1 MFRNMNLQT
10 KLISAFLLM
19 GLIVFVFA
27 GVGWSGV
34 SKLSGHIETFSD
46 NSLPSVIGLWKINE
60 GQTQI
65 QSSERLLFDTTMTN
79 AERQA
84 GLTRIQKAWKQINE
98 GLEQYDKAPRTPEED
113 KKYKEFQQEWDHWK
127 KAHEKLLNIEQDYN
141 QIGIRNPWKR
151 QVELIIQGKG
161 NSPEIAAVKTAMELF
176 AKMNEYGSSIEEPL
190 FKIST
195 DSLLALL
202 AINEDTA
209 DKTKKSA
216 EQDINQTGFW
226 AFVGMILGPVTSI
239 ILGIFLS
246 ITIAKPLDKS
256 LKGIINMIVS
266 SASEIAATV
275 EQQERII
282 NQQATAVNE
291 TTSTMDELG
300 ASSRQA
306 AEQAESASDSA
317 RVVLNLA
324 EAGATGARQVLN
336 LAQEGATGA
345 RQVLNLAKD
354 GNKVVDKSLEAMS
367 ELREKVAAIAAK
379 IMRLSEQ
386 TTQIGSIT
394 GVVTD
399 LANQTNMLALNAS
412 VEAVRAGE
420 HGKGFGVVASEIRR
434 LADQSKKS
442 AEKINGIISE
452 IQNAINSTVIA
463 TDEGTK
469 TVKEGIKLS
478 QDAAQAFNGVTQSIN
493 DIVLKNQEMTLSA
506 INDSVLKNQGMT
518 LTAINDI
525 VLKNQQIS
533 LSAMQ
538 QALAVQQVVEAMN
551 TINAGA
557 KETASGINQ
566 TKVGTQLLND
576 AAQNL
581 KALSAG

>member
-10 KLISAFLLM
+10 KLISAFILM

-27 GVGWSGV
+27 AVGWSGV
-34 SKLSGHIETFSD
+34 SKLSVHINTLGED
-46 NSLPSVIGLWKINE
+46 SLPSVTALWNINE
-60 GQTQI
+60 GKTQI
-65 QSSERLLFDTTMTN
+65 QASEQLLFDPEMTN
-79 AERQA
+79 PERQEA
-84 GLTRIQKAWKQINE
+84 LARIQNAWKQINE
-98 GLEQYDKAPRTPEED
+98 NFQKYEKIPNTSEED
-113 KKYKEFQQEWDHWK
+113 KNYKEFQQNWDAWK
-127 KAHEKLLNIEQDYN
+127 KAHETLLNIEQDYN

-151 QVELIIQGKG
+151 QVQLISQGKG
-161 NSPEIAAVKTAMELF
+161 NSPEIAAVKTALEIRT
-176 AKMNEYGSSIEEPL
+176 KMDDYGSSTEEPL
-190 FKIST
+190 FKRAT
-195 DSLLALL
+195 DSIKSVIAFNQE
-202 AINEDTA
+202 IA

-216 EQDINQTGFW
+216 DLDIHQTGFW
-226 AFVGMILGPVTSI
+226 VVVGMILGPVTAI

-246 ITIAKPLDKS
+246 ITIAKPIDKA
-256 LKGIINMIVS
+256 LKGIVNMIVS
-266 SASEIAATV
+266 SSSQIAATV
-275 EQQERII
+275 EQQERIV

-300 ASSRQA
+300 ASSRQS
-306 AEQAESASDSA
+306 AEQAESALD
-317 RVVLNLA
+317 N
-324 EAGATGARQVLN
+324 ARQVLN
-336 LAQEGATGA
+336 LAEEGATGA
-345 RQVLNLAKD
+345 RQVLNQAEEGATGARQVLNQAED
-354 GNKVVDKSLEAMS
+354 GNKVVEKSLEGMS
-367 ELREKVAAIAAK
+367 ELREKVATIAAQ

-394 GVVTD
+394 GTVTD

-420 HGKGFGVVASEIRR
+420 HGKGFGVVANEIRR

-442 AEKINGIISE
+442 AEKINTIITD

-478 QDAAQAFNGVTQSIN
+478 QDTAQAFKEVTQSIN
-493 DIVLKNQEMTLSA
+493 NIVLKNQEMTITA
-506 INDSVLKNQGMT
+506 INNSVLKNQQMT
-518 LTAINDI
+518 LASINDI

-533 LSAMQ
+533 LNAMQ

-551 TINAGA
+551 TINSGA
-557 KETASGINQ
+557 KQTASGINQ

-581 KALSAG
+581 KVLSAK

>member
-27 GVGWSGV
+27 GVGWNGV
-34 SKLSGHIETFSD
+34 SRLSVHINTLSD
-46 NSLPSVIGLWKINE
+46 NSLPSVTGLWKINE

-65 QSSERLLFDTTMTN
+65 ESSERLLFDPDMTK

-84 GLTRIQKAWKQINE
+84 ALTRIQNAWKQINKGFQEYE
-98 GLEQYDKAPRTPEED
+98 GTPRTPEED
-113 KKYKEFQQEWDHWK
+113 RKYKKFQQDWDAWK
-127 KAHEKLLNIEQDYN
+127 KSHEKLLNIEQDYN

-151 QVELIIQGKG
+151 QVELISQGKG
-161 NSPEIAAVKTAMELF
+161 NSPEIAAVKTALELRSRMDEF
-176 AKMNEYGSSIEEPL
+176 ASSTEEPL
-190 FKIST
+190 FNTAT
-195 DSLLALL
+195 DSILSVI
-202 AINEDTA
+202 AINEDIA
-209 DKTKKSA
+209 DKAKKSA
-216 EQDINQTGFW
+216 DQDINQTGFW
-226 AFVGMILGPVTSI
+226 VLVGMILGPVTAI

-246 ITIAKPLDKS
+246 ITIAKPIDKA
-256 LKGIINMIVS
+256 LKSIVNMIVS
-266 SASEIAATV
+266 SSSQIAATV
-275 EQQERII
+275 EQQERIV

-300 ASSRQA
+300 ASSRQS
-306 AEQAESASDSA
+306 AEQAESALDNA
-317 RVVLNLA
+317 RQVLNLA
-324 EAGATGARQVLN
+324 EEGATGARQVLHQ
-336 LAQEGATGA
+336 AEEGATGA
-345 RQVLNLAKD
+345 RQVLNQAED
-354 GNKVVDKSLEAMS
+354 GNKVVEKSLEGMS
-367 ELREKVAAIAAK
+367 ELREKVATIAAQ

-394 GVVTD
+394 GSVTD
-399 LANQTNMLALNAS
+399 LATQTNMLALNAS

-420 HGKGFGVVASEIRR
+420 HGKGFRVVANEIRR

-442 AEKINGIISE
+442 AEKINTIITD

-478 QDAAQAFNGVTQSIN
+478 QDTAQAFKQVTQSIN
-493 DIVLKNQEMTLSA
+493 DIVLKNQEMTIAA
-506 INDSVLKNQGMT
+506 INNSVLKNQQMT
-518 LTAINDI
+518 LASINDI
-525 VLKNQQIS
+525 VLKTQQIS
-533 LSAMQ
+533 LNAMQ

-551 TINAGA
+551 TINSGA
-557 KETASGINQ
+557 KQTASGINQ

-581 KALSAG
+581 KVLSAK

>member
-10 KLISAFLLM
+10 KLISAFILM
-19 GLIVFVFA
+19 GSIVFVFA

-34 SKLSGHIETFSD
+34 SKLSVHINTLGED
-46 NSLPSVIGLWKINE
+46 SLPSVTALWNINE
-60 GQTQI
+60 GKTQI
-65 QSSERLLFDTTMTN
+65 QASERLLFDPEMTN
-79 AERQA
+79 AERQEA
-84 GLTRIQKAWKQINE
+84 LARIQNAWKQINE
-98 GLEQYDKAPRTPEED
+98 SFQKYEKVPNTPEED
-113 KKYKEFQQEWDHWK
+113 KNYKEFQQHWDAWK

-151 QVELIIQGKG
+151 QVELISQGKG
-161 NSPEIAAVKTAMELF
+161 NSPEIAAVKTALELRTQ
-176 AKMNEYGSSIEEPL
+176 MDEYGSSTEEPL
-190 FKIST
+190 FKRAT
-195 DSLLALL
+195 DSVISVIAFNQD
-202 AINEDTA
+202 IA
-209 DKTKKSA
+209 DKTKQSA
-216 EQDINQTGFW
+216 DRDIHQTGFW
-226 AFVGMILGPVTSI
+226 VVVGMILGPVTAI

-246 ITIAKPLDKS
+246 IKIAKPIDKA
-256 LKGIINMIVS
+256 LKSIVNMIVS
-266 SASEIAATV
+266 SSSQIAATV
-275 EQQERII
+275 EQQERIV

-300 ASSRQA
+300 ASSRQS
-306 AEQAESASDSA
+306 AEQAESALD
-317 RVVLNLA
+317 N
-324 EAGATGARQVLN
+324 ARQVLN
-336 LAQEGATGA
+336 LAEEGATGA
-345 RQVLNLAKD
+345 RQVLNLAEEGATGARQVLNQAED
-354 GNKVVDKSLEAMS
+354 GNKVVEKSLEGMS
-367 ELREKVAAIAAK
+367 QLREKVAAIAAQ

-394 GVVTD
+394 GTVTD

-420 HGKGFGVVASEIRR
+420 HGKGFGVVANEIRR

-442 AEKINGIISE
+442 AEKINTIITD

-478 QDAAQAFNGVTQSIN
+478 QDTAQAFKEVTQSIN
-493 DIVLKNQEMTLSA
+493 DIVLKNQEMTISG
-506 INDSVLKNQGMT
+506 INNSVLNNQEIT
-518 LTAINDI
+518 LASVNDI
-525 VLKNQQIS
+525 VLKNQQIY
-533 LSAMQ
+533 LNAMQ

-557 KETASGINQ
+557 KQTASGINQ

-581 KALSAG
+581 KLLSAQ

>member
-34 SKLSGHIETFSD
+34 FKLSGHIETFSD
-46 NSLPSVIGLWKINE
+46 NSLPSVIGLWKMKE

-65 QSSERLLFDTTMTN
+65 QSSEQLLFDPIMTN

-84 GLTRIQKAWKQINE
+84 GLTRIQKAWKQIKE
-98 GLEQYDKAPRTPEED
+98 GFQQYDKAPRTPEED
-113 KKYKEFQQEWDHWK
+113 KKYKEFQQEWAAWE
-127 KAHEKLLNIEQDYN
+127 KAQEKLLTIEQDYN

-151 QVELIIQGKG
+151 QVDLISQGKG
-161 NSPEIAAVKTAMELF
+161 NSPEIAAVKTALELRT
-176 AKMNEYGSSIEEPL
+176 KMDEYGSSIEEPL

-195 DSLLALL
+195 DSILALL
-202 AINEDTA
+202 AIDEDTA

-216 EQDINQTGFW
+216 EQDINQTEFW
-226 AFVGMILGPVTSI
+226 AVVGMILGPVTSI

-256 LKGIINMIVS
+256 LKGIVNMIVS

-336 LAQEGATGA
+336 LAQAGSTGA

-354 GNKVVDKSLEAMS
+354 GNKVVDKSLEGMS
-367 ELREKVAAIAAK
+367 ELREKVAEIAAQ

-399 LANQTNMLALNAS
+399 LASQTNMLALNAS

-452 IQNAINSTVIA
+452 IQKAINSTVMA

-493 DIVLKNQEMTLSA
+493 DIVLKNQEMTLTA
-506 INDSVLKNQGMT
+506 INDIVLKNQEMT
-518 LTAINDI
+518 LTAINNI

-533 LSAMQ
+533 LSATQ

-551 TINAGA
+551 TINSGA

>member
-19 GLIVFVFA
+19 GLIVFVFV
-27 GVGWSGV
+27 GVGWNGV
-34 SKLSGHIETFSD
+34 SKLSGHIKTFSD
-46 NSLPSVIGLWKINE
+46 NSLPGAIGLWKINE

-65 QSSERLLFDTTMTN
+65 QSSERLFFDPTMTN

-84 GLTRIQKAWKQINE
+84 GLIRIQNAWKQINE
-98 GLEQYDKAPRTPEED
+98 GFQEYEKTPRTPEED
-113 KKYKEFQQEWDHWK
+113 KKYKEFQQEWDNWK

-151 QVELIIQGKG
+151 QVDLIIQGKV
-161 NSPEIAAVKTAMELF
+161 NSPEIAAVKTAMELYV
-176 AKMNEYGSSIEEPL
+176 KMNEYGSSIEEPL
-190 FKIST
+190 FKIAT
-195 DSLLALL
+195 DSLLAVL

-216 EQDINQTGFW
+216 EQDINQTRFST
-226 AFVGMILGPVTSI
+226 FVGMILGPVTSI

-256 LKGIINMIVS
+256 LKCVINMIVG
-266 SASEIAATV
+266 SAGDIAATV

-291 TTSTMDELG
+291 ITSTMDELG
-300 ASSRQA
+300 VSSRQA

-317 RVVLNLA
+317 RA
-324 EAGATGARQVLN
+324 VLN
-336 LAQEGATGA
+336 LAQEGSTGA
-345 RQVLNLAKD
+345 RQVFNLAED
-354 GNKVVDKSLEAMS
+354 GNKVVDKSLEGMS
-367 ELREKVAAIAAK
+367 ELREKMAAIAVQ

-420 HGKGFGVVASEIRR
+420 HGKGFGVVANEIRR
-434 LADQSKKS
+434 SADQSKKS
-442 AEKINGIISE
+442 AEKIYGIISE
-452 IQNAINSTVIA
+452 IQNAISSTVIA

-478 QDAAQAFNGVTQSIN
+478 QDAAQAFKGVTQSIN
-493 DIVLKNQEMTLSA
+493 DIVLKNQEMTLA
-506 INDSVLKNQGMT
+506 ATNN
-518 LTAINDI
+518 I
-525 VLKNQQIS
+525 VLKGKQIS

-551 TINAGA
+551 AINSGA

>member
-34 SKLSGHIETFSD
+34 SRLSVHIKTLSED
-46 NSLPSVIGLWKINE
+46 SLPSVTALWNINE
-60 GQTQI
+60 GKTQI
-65 QSSERLLFDTTMTN
+65 QASEQLLFDPEMTN
-79 AERQA
+79 AERQEA
-84 GLTRIQKAWKQINE
+84 LARIQNAWKQINE
-98 GLEQYDKAPRTPEED
+98 NFQKYEKIPNTPEED
-113 KKYKEFQQEWDHWK
+113 KNYKEFQQNWDAWK
-127 KAHEKLLNIEQDYN
+127 KSHEKLLNIEQDYN
-141 QIGIRNPWKR
+141 QMGIRNPWKR
-151 QVELIIQGKG
+151 QLKLISQGKG
-161 NSPEIAAVKTAMELF
+161 NSPEIAAVKTALELRT
-176 AKMNEYGSSIEEPL
+176 KMDEYGSSTEEPL
-190 FKIST
+190 FKRAT
-195 DSLLALL
+195 DSVRSVIAFNQD
-202 AINEDTA
+202 IA
-209 DKTKKSA
+209 DKTKQSA
-216 EQDINQTGFW
+216 DQDINQTGFW
-226 AFVGMILGPVTSI
+226 VLVGMILGPMTAI

-246 ITIAKPLDKS
+246 ITIAKPIDKA
-256 LKGIINMIVS
+256 LKGIVNMIVS
-266 SASEIAATV
+266 SSSQIAATV

-324 EAGATGARQVLN
+324 
-336 LAQEGATGA
+336 QEGATGA
-345 RQVLNLAKD
+345 RQVLNLAED
-354 GNKVVDKSLEAMS
+354 GNKVVDKSLEGMS
-367 ELREKVAAIAAK
+367 ELREKVAAIATQ

-442 AEKINGIISE
+442 ADKIYGIISD

-493 DIVLKNQEMTLSA
+493 DIVLKNQEMTLAA
-506 INDSVLKNQGMT
+506 INN
-518 LTAINDI
+518 I

-533 LSAMQ
+533 LNAMQ

-551 TINAGA
+551 TINSGA

>member
-1 MFRNMNLQT
+1 MNLQT
-10 KLISAFLLM
+10 KLISAFILM

-34 SKLSGHIETFSD
+34 SKLSVHINTLGED
-46 NSLPSVIGLWKINE
+46 SLPSVTALWNINE
-60 GQTQI
+60 GKTQI
-65 QSSERLLFDTTMTN
+65 QASEQLLFDPEMTN
-79 AERQA
+79 PERQEA
-84 GLTRIQKAWKQINE
+84 LARIQNAWKQINE
-98 GLEQYDKAPRTPEED
+98 NFQKYEKIPNTPEED
-113 KKYKEFQQEWDHWK
+113 KNYKEFQQNWDAWK

-151 QVELIIQGKG
+151 QVQLITQGKG
-161 NSPEIAAVKTAMELF
+161 NSPEIATVKTALELRT
-176 AKMNEYGSSIEEPL
+176 KMDEYGSSTEEPL
-190 FKIST
+190 FKRAT
-195 DSLLALL
+195 DSIKSVIAFNQE
-202 AINEDTA
+202 IA
-209 DKTKKSA
+209 DKTKQSA
-216 EQDINQTGFW
+216 DRDLHQTGFW
-226 AFVGMILGPVTSI
+226 VVVGMILGPVTAI

-246 ITIAKPLDKS
+246 ITIAKPIDKA
-256 LKGIINMIVS
+256 LKGIVNMIVS
-266 SASEIAATV
+266 SSSQIAATV
-275 EQQERII
+275 EQQERIV

-300 ASSRQA
+300 ASSRQS
-306 AEQAESASDSA
+306 AEQAESALD
-317 RVVLNLA
+317 N
-324 EAGATGARQVLN
+324 ARQVLN
-336 LAQEGATGA
+336 LAEEGATGA
-345 RQVLNLAKD
+345 RQVLNQAEEGATGARQVLNQAED
-354 GNKVVDKSLEAMS
+354 GNKVVEKSLEGMS
-367 ELREKVAAIAAK
+367 ELREKVATIAAQ

-394 GVVTD
+394 GTVTD

-420 HGKGFGVVASEIRR
+420 HGKGFGVVANEIRR

-442 AEKINGIISE
+442 AEKINTIITD

-478 QDAAQAFNGVTQSIN
+478 QDTAQAFKEVTQSIN
-493 DIVLKNQEMTLSA
+493 DIVLKNQEMTIVA
-506 INDSVLKNQGMT
+506 INNSVLKNQQMT
-518 LTAINDI
+518 LASINDI

-533 LSAMQ
+533 LNAMQ

-551 TINAGA
+551 TINSGA
-557 KETASGINQ
+557 KQTASGINQ

-581 KALSAG
+581 KVLSAK